1 MSGVEASA
9 SVVPASANL
18 TVDGALRAVGL
29 GPALDTPI
37 AEVLRSLRLPPLPA
51 LPPVPPLPGL
61 PPLPVLDLGAL
72 LKPLTDLL
80 GAFGTGDLAG
90 AGDLGKVFSGLSEL
104 LDLTISGTTSV
115 LKAVDTVWAGTAATT
130 AATKMGRTAAET
142 GVVSQQGAAM
152 SVDIGAAGTIVAG
165 GLAAL
170 QAVIAKTV
178 GLLSAAMVFIWTPP
192 GQAAALAAISAG
204 IAEGAAVVAATK
216 AQLLAPTATMVAH
229 GAPVPIS
236 GAPAGALSP
245 FAIAASALEAAAV
258 PLKTATG
265 VLGSAL
271 AAASSSNTG
280 SAKTTPSV
288 DNRDGRRDATPEPCC
303 PADAHKVGAAGVG
316 GAHTRGLGG
325 AGQGGGASVGGL
337 GDAGNREVTAR
348 YAARTA
354 GLGGTEPAGAVA
366 ASTPAPSQAGVLG
379 SGGTVAPMAGVGAMG
394 GAHAVGRVIGG
405 SPVVLKSP
413 DAVAE
418 CERACAPAVFGDDGR
433 PSAHGPDDTGLGP
446 VDDAA
451 AARLAALREELLS

>member
-1 MSGVEASA
+1 
-9 SVVPASANL
+9 
-18 TVDGALRAVGL
+18 
-29 GPALDTPI
+29 
-37 AEVLRSLRLPPLPA
+37 
-51 LPPVPPLPGL
+51 
-61 PPLPVLDLGAL
+61 
-72 LKPLTDLL
+72 
-80 GAFGTGDLAG
+80 
-90 AGDLGKVFSGLSEL
+90 
-104 LDLTISGTTSV
+104 
-115 LKAVDTVWAGTAATT
+115 
-130 AATKMGRTAAET
+130 
-142 GVVSQQGAAM
+142 M

-325 AGQGGGASVGGL
+325 AGQGG
-337 GDAGNREVTAR
+337 
-348 YAARTA
+348 
-354 GLGGTEPAGAVA
+354 EPASA
-366 ASTPAPSQAGVLG
+366 AWVTPATVRSPRDMRRAPPVSAEPNLPERWPRPRRRRVRPECSDPVARSHRWPGWGRWAVPTR
-379 SGGTVAPMAGVGAMG
+379 SGG
-394 GAHAVGRVIGG
+394 
-405 SPVVLKSP
+405 
-413 DAVAE
+413 
-418 CERACAPAVFGDDGR
+418 
-433 PSAHGPDDTGLGP
+433 
-446 VDDAA
+446 
-451 AARLAALREELLS
+451 